1 MRFEGIRRSSRVPNL
16 TPLID
21 IVFLLLIFFML
32 TSHFVRDDAL
42 NIELPEADSSEQ
54 LEDREGIEIV
64 INAQGQWLYK
74 QQVLDADTM
83 LDVLRRE
90 FSGRNDKRLRIRGDR
105 SSELGSAVTVLD
117 IARKAGADGVDII
130 TEHQ

>member
-1 MRFEGIRRSSRVPNL
+1 MQFEGRRRSSQVPNL

-42 NIELPEADSSEQ
+42 SIQLPQAESGELLDEQ
-54 LEDREGIEIV
+54 QNIEIV
-64 INAQGQWLYK
+64 INAQGQWLY
-74 QQVLDADTM
+74 QGQVLDADAM
-83 LDVLRRE
+83 LLALQTDLPGREDRRV
-90 FSGRNDKRLRIRGDR
+90 RIRGDK

-117 IARKAGADGVDII
+117 VARKAGADGVDIV
-130 TEHQ
+130 TERK